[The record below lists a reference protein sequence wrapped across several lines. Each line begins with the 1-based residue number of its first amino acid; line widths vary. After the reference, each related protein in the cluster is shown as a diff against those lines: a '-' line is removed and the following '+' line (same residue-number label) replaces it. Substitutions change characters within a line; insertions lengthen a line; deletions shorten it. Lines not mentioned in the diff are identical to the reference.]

1 MSVIIQR
8 IGEFLKLES
17 ASGLI
22 LMGAALLALIAN
34 NSPLSPWYDTLL
46 STTVAIQIGEFEIA
60 KALLLWI
67 NDGLMAV
74 FFFLVGLEI
83 KRELI
88 QGELSSFDKAALP
101 AIAAI
106 GGMAMPALVFV
117 AINWGSPET
126 LSGWAIPAATD
137 IAFALGILMLLGNRV
152 PVALKVMLLA
162 VAIIDDLGAILIIAL
177 FYTSDLSLGM
187 LGLAAIGFAALVS
200 LNLSGVRHTAPYVLI
215 GTVIWVCVLKSGIH
229 ATLAGVLV
237 ALTIPLRTGDR
248 QTGDGVDAGDG
259 EAHQSPLHKLE
270 HDLHPWI
277 AYMVLPAFAF
287 ANAGVSFGG
296 ISPGDITGVLPL
308 GIALGLVIGKPL
320 GVFGFSFLAVKSGLV
335 RLPDGLGWR
344 HVAGLSAIAGIG
356 FTMSLFIGTLAFNSG
371 ELLNQ
376 VRIGVLL
383 GSIVSALA
391 GYFFLSA
398 VLNRDAGREKDRKT
412 SSGIQPATASSS

>member
-1 MSVIIQR
+1 LSVIIQR
-8 IGEFLKLES
+8 ISEFLKLES

-22 LMGAALLALIAN
+22 LMGAALLALLAN

-46 STTVAIQIGEFEIA
+46 STTVAIQIGELEIS

-106 GGMAMPALVFV
+106 GGMAVPALIFV
-117 AINWGSPET
+117 GINWGSPDT
-126 LSGWAIPAATD
+126 LNGWAIPAATD

-152 PVALKVMLLA
+152 PLALKVMLLA

-177 FYTSDLSLGM
+177 FYTSDLSLGV

-200 LNLSGVRHTAPYVLI
+200 LNLSGVRRISPYVLI
-215 GTVIWVCVLKSGIH
+215 GIVIWVCVLKSGIH
-229 ATLAGVLV
+229 ATLAGVLI
-237 ALTIPLRTGDR
+237 ALTIPLRTGD
-248 QTGDGVDAGDG
+248 GVDAGVAGD
-259 EAHQSPLHKLE
+259 HQSPLHKLE

-277 AYMVLPAFAF
+277 AYMVLPLFAF
-287 ANAGVSFGG
+287 ANAGVSFSGM
-296 ISPGDITGVLPL
+296 SLSDITGVLPL
-308 GIALGLVIGKPL
+308 GIALGLIIGKPL
-320 GVFGFSFLAVKSGLV
+320 GVFGFSYLAVKSGLV
-335 RLPDGLGWR
+335 KLPEGLSWA

-371 ELLNQ
+371 DLLNE

-383 GSIVSALA
+383 GSTVSALA
-391 GYFFLSA
+391 GYFFLRA
-398 VLNRDAGREKDRKT
+398 VLGQDKGGETEDRPVS
-412 SSGIQPATASSS
+412 SSGQSASASPS

>member
-22 LMGAALLALIAN
+22 LMGAALLALLAN

-46 STTVAIQIGEFEIA
+46 STTVAIQIGELEIS

-106 GGMAMPALVFV
+106 GGMAVPALIFTG
-117 AINWGSPET
+117 INWGSPET
-126 LSGWAIPAATD
+126 LNGWAIPAATD

-152 PVALKVMLLA
+152 PLALKVMLLA

-177 FYTSDLSLGM
+177 FYTSDLSLGV
-187 LGLAAIGFAALVS
+187 LGLAAIGFAALIS
-200 LNLSGVRHTAPYVLI
+200 LNLSGVHRISPYVLI

-229 ATLAGVLV
+229 ATLAGVLI
-237 ALTIPLRTGDR
+237 ALTIPLRTGD
-248 QTGDGVDAGDG
+248 GVDAG
-259 EAHQSPLHKLE
+259 EHQSPLHKLE

-308 GIALGLVIGKPL
+308 GIALGLVIDTPL
-320 GVFGFSFLAVKSGLV
+320 DFQRGPDRQVFK
-335 RLPDGLGWR
+335 
-344 HVAGLSAIAGIG
+344 
-356 FTMSLFIGTLAFNSG
+356 
-371 ELLNQ
+371 
-376 VRIGVLL
+376 
-383 GSIVSALA
+383 
-391 GYFFLSA
+391 
-398 VLNRDAGREKDRKT
+398 
-412 SSGIQPATASSS
+412 

>member
-22 LMGAALLALIAN
+22 LMGAALLALLAN

-46 STTVAIQIGEFEIA
+46 STTVAIQIGELEIS

-83 KRELI
+83 KRELV

-106 GGMAMPALVFV
+106 GGMAVPALIF
-117 AINWGSPET
+117 AGINWGSPET
-126 LSGWAIPAATD
+126 LNGWAIPAATD

-152 PVALKVMLLA
+152 PLALKVMLLA

-187 LGLAAIGFAALVS
+187 LGLAAIGFAALIS
-200 LNLSGVRHTAPYVLI
+200 LNLSGVHRISPYVLI

-229 ATLAGVLV
+229 ATLAGVLI
-237 ALTIPLRTGDR
+237 ALTIPLRTGD
-248 QTGDGVDAGDG
+248 GVDAGG
-259 EAHQSPLHKLE
+259 AGKHQSPLHKLE

-287 ANAGVSFGG
+287 ANAGVSFSGM
-296 ISPGDITGVLPL
+296 SLSDITGVLPL

-320 GVFGFSFLAVKSGLV
+320 GVLGFSFLAVKSGLV
-335 RLPDGLGWR
+335 KLPEGLNWA

-371 ELLNQ
+371 ALLNE

-383 GSIVSALA
+383 GSTVSALG
-391 GYFFLSA
+391 GYFFLRA
-398 VLNRDAGREKDRKT
+398 VLEQGKGGETEDRPV
-412 SSGIQPATASSS
+412 SSTGHPASASPS